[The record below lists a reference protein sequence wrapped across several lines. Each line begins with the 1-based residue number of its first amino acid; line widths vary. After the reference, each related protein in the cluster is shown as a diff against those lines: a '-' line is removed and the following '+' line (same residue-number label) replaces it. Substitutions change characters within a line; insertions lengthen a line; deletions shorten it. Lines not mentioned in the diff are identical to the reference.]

1 MPLKDMKITVH
12 SISWRVPIGFFV
24 LIFLVSCK
32 PSTPVARQDFPDTYT
47 LAYQEIYGHFYDSVP
62 YPVVALDLYSEGLTL
77 NKDHKMEGTGYN
89 LYLSDIFVPD
99 SLLEEGVYTS
109 LSLGEGRGEASSIRP
124 YNFLAGRDYE
134 GTPHGMYILSIG
146 EGKIASIQ
154 VLDSGSFV
162 YRGDSLLFTLHYR
175 NSRGEQCT
183 YRPVF
188 SGLLLP
194 YKPNKRP

>member
-1 MPLKDMKITVH
+1 MVSHEKNENRMKKVLYLL
-12 SISWRVPIGFFV
+12 SIIAFALS
-24 LIFLVSCK
+24 SCK
-32 PSTPVARQDFPDTYT
+32 PFTPAVRQEFPVEYD

-62 YPVVALDLYSEGLTL
+62 YAVVALDLYSEGLTL

-99 SLLEEGVYTS
+99 SLLEEGEYHS
-109 LSLGEGRGEASSIRP
+109 FNSSIHQSIQP
-124 YNFLAGRDYE
+124 YTFLAGRDYE

-146 EGKIASIQ
+146 DGKVASIQ

-162 YRGDSLLFTLHYR
+162 YRGDSLLFTLYYR
-175 NSRGEQCT
+175 NSRGENCT

-188 SGLLLP
+188 GGSLLP
-194 YKPNKRP
+194 YNPNQKP

>member
-1 MPLKDMKITVH
+1 MKKVLYLL
-12 SISWRVPIGFFV
+12 SIIAFALS
-24 LIFLVSCK
+24 SCK
-32 PSTPVARQDFPDTYT
+32 PFTPAVRQEFPVVYD

-62 YPVVALDLYSEGLTL
+62 YAVVALDLYSEGLTL

-99 SLLEEGVYTS
+99 SLLEEGEYH
-109 LSLGEGRGEASSIRP
+109 SIQP
-124 YNFLAGRDYE
+124 ANQPAIEPFTFLAGRDYE

-146 EGKIASIQ
+146 DGKVASIQVLDSGKVASIQ

-162 YRGDSLLFTLHYR
+162 YRGDSLLFTLYYR
-175 NSRGEQCT
+175 NSRGEKCT

-188 SGLLLP
+188 GGSLLP
-194 YKPNKRP
+194 YNPNNKL

>member
-1 MPLKDMKITVH
+1 MVSHEKNENRMKKILYLLSTIVFAL
-12 SISWRVPIGFFV
+12 S
-24 LIFLVSCK
+24 SCK
-32 PSTPVARQDFPDTYT
+32 PITPAVRQEFPVEYD

-62 YPVVALDLYSEGLTL
+62 YAVVALDLYSEGLTL

-99 SLLEEGVYTS
+99 SLLEEGEYTS
-109 LSLGEGRGEASSIRP
+109 LSLGEGRDEASTIQP
-124 YNFLAGRDYE
+124 YTFLAGRDYE

-146 EGKIASIQ
+146 DGKVASIQ

-162 YRGDSLLFTLHYR
+162 YRGDSLLFSLYYR
-175 NSRGEQCT
+175 NSRGEKCT

-188 SGLLLP
+188 GGSLLP
-194 YKPNKRP
+194 YHPNQKP

>member
-1 MPLKDMKITVH
+1 MKIKTH
-12 SISWRVPIGFFV
+12 SIICSALVGGIM
-24 LIFLVSCK
+24 LIFVSCK
-32 PSTPVARQDFPDTYT
+32 PSTPSVRQDFPVEYD

-99 SLLEEGVYTS
+99 RLLVEGEYTS
-109 LSLGEGRGEASSIRP
+109 LSLEEGRGETSSIQP
-124 YNFLAGRDYE
+124 FTFLAGRDYE
-134 GTPHGMYILSIG
+134 GTPHGMYILSVG
-146 EGKIASIQ
+146 DGKIASIQ

-162 YRGDSLLFTLHYR
+162 YRNDSLLFTLYYR
-175 NSRGEQCT
+175 NSRGERCI

-188 SGLLLP
+188 GGSLLP
-194 YKPNKRP
+194 YTPNKKL